1 MRLPCGIK
9 FLLPDFRN
17 VINVRDKKYLK
28 AFGNHLRKIRNKKQ
42 ISQEEL
48 NFNAGVGK
56 NQIGNIER
64 GEINPT
70 LSTLR
75 AIAKALNISLKELLA
90 IQE

>member
-1 MRLPCGIK
+1 M
-9 FLLPDFRN
+9 
-17 VINVRDKKYLK
+17 INVRDKKYLK
-28 AFGNHLRKIRNKKQ
+28 AFGIHLRKIRNKKQ

-75 AIAKALNISLKELLA
+75 AIAKALNISLRELLE

>member
-1 MRLPCGIK
+1 MSLN
-9 FLLPDFRN
+9 FYYPDFRR

-28 AFGNHLRKIRNKKQ
+28 EFGKHLRKIRIKKR

-48 NFNAGVGK
+48 NFNAGLGK

-75 AIAKALNISLKELLA
+75 AIAKALNISIKELFEF
-90 IQE
+90 QE